1 MPKKGGEE
9 MTHENIPKRQFLWVF
24 LFIPCAVVM
33 ASLGFWSCAE
43 SQSDK
48 TVQEAYDLRMNGKAD
63 EAQTLLEQ
71 MISENPDDALAHYEL
86 ARTKYH
92 MGLANLRELLTS
104 IEDVQNHI
112 EQAVINDPDNVIY
125 SFFTG
130 KIASMSAYGA
140 AQRNQPDVKE
150 KYAKT
155 CSIFE
160 SVLKLKPDYHEA
172 MLYLV
177 EIYGILPEEMGG
189 DKSKAEQ
196 YAKKLEEMD
205 EIFGA
210 KARALLMPEE
220 ADYIGYWQTVLEK
233 HEGNAEVLRELGRHY
248 LFKEQVEDAVKCFEK
263 AIQIDPGQNILILDL
278 ARYHVYTVLG
288 DRKLADTVFPL
299 AEKAFERYLDSE
311 PIPPLKAFA
320 LAMLSRI
327 KRGMGDQEG
336 SEELLEEAK
345 NIDPYYS
352 RASGVPT
359 PHLWVPLGEISRNH
373 RYLLLPF

>member
-1 MPKKGGEE
+1 
-9 MTHENIPKRQFLWVF
+9 MTLENIPKRQFLWVS
-24 LFIPCAVVM
+24 LFVACAVVIT
-33 ASLGFWSCAE
+33 SLGFWACA
-43 SQSDK
+43 QSKLNK

-63 EAQTLLEQ
+63 EAKTLLEQ
-71 MISENPDDALAHYEL
+71 MISEYPDNALAHYEL

-92 MGLANLRELLTS
+92 IGLANLREFLTS
-104 IEDVQNHI
+104 IEDSQHHI
-112 EQAVINDPDNVIY
+112 EQAEKNDPDNVIY
-125 SFFTG
+125 SFFAG
-130 KIASMSAYGA
+130 KIASQSAYGA
-140 AQRNQPDVKE
+140 AQREQPDVKE
-150 KYAKT
+150 KFAKV
-155 CSIFE
+155 CSIYE

-196 YAKKLEEMD
+196 YAKKLEEID

-210 KARALLMPEE
+210 KARSLLMPEE
-220 ADYIGYWQTVLEK
+220 ADYIGYWQKLLEK

-248 LFKEQVEDAVKCFEK
+248 LFKDQVEDAVKCFEEAVK
-263 AIQIDPGQNILILDL
+263 IDPGQNILILDL
-278 ARYHVYTVLG
+278 ARYHAYTVLE

-299 AEKAFERYLDSE
+299 AEKAFKRYLESE
-311 PIPPLKAFA
+311 PIPPLKAFT
-320 LAMLSRI
+320 LNFLSRI

-336 SEELLEEAK
+336 ADELLEEAK

-359 PHLWVPLGEISRNH
+359 PHLFVPLREISRSH
-373 RYLLLPF
+373 RYLFLPF

>member
-1 MPKKGGEE
+1 
-9 MTHENIPKRQFLWVF
+9 MTFKNIPKRQFLCVS
-24 LFIPCAVVM
+24 LFIACAVVI
-33 ASLGFWSCAE
+33 ASLGFWACAE
-43 SQSDK
+43 SKLDK

-63 EAQTLLEQ
+63 EAKTLLEQ
-71 MISENPDDALAHYEL
+71 MISENPDNALVHYEL

-92 MGLANLRELLTS
+92 LGLANLRELLTS
-104 IEDVQNHI
+104 IEDIQNHI
-112 EQAVINDPDNVIY
+112 EQAVKNDPDNVIY
-125 SFFTG
+125 SFFAG
-130 KIASMSAYGA
+130 KIASQSAYGA
-140 AQRNQPDVKE
+140 AQRDQPDVKE
-150 KYAKT
+150 KYAKV
-155 CSIFE
+155 CSTYE

-220 ADYIGYWQTVLEK
+220 ADYIGYWQKVLEK

-248 LFKEQVEDAVKCFEK
+248 LFKDQVEDAVKCFED
-263 AIQIDPGQNILILDL
+263 AVRIDPGQNTLILDL

-288 DRKLADTVFPL
+288 DRKLADTALPL
-299 AEKAFERYLDSE
+299 AEKAFKRYLDSE

-320 LAMLSRI
+320 LNLLSRI
-327 KRGMGDQEG
+327 KIGMGDQEG
-336 SEELLEEAK
+336 ADELLEEAK
-345 NIDPYYS
+345 RIDPYYS
-352 RASGVPT
+352 RATGVPT
-359 PHLWVPLGEISRNH
+359 PHLFVPLREISRNH